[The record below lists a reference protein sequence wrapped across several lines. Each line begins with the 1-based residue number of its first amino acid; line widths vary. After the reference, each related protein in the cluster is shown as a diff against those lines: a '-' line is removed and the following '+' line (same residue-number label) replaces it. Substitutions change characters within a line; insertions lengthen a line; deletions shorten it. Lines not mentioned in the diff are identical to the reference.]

1 MSKLTALPTGT
12 ELEIEAAVIL
22 DDCAQGDSISV
33 NGTCLTVTSFTSTHA
48 TFGVAPETLRRT
60 SLGSLKQ
67 GDRVCLERACKGET
81 RMGGHLVQG
90 HVDCTADITVKEA
103 DGEAYAIT
111 FRPSDPTILRFVVEK
126 GYICLDG
133 ASLTGQFPFKPN
145 LKRII

>member
-1 MSKLTALPTGT
+1 MV
-12 ELEIEAAVIL
+12 EAAAVL
-22 DDCAQGDSISV
+22 DDCVVGDSISV
-33 NGTCLTVTSFTSTHA
+33 NGTCLTVTHFTPSHA

-60 SLGSLKQ
+60 SLGQLAQ

-90 HVDCTADITVKEA
+90 HVDCVAEIVEKKP

-111 FRPSDPTILRFVVEK
+111 FRPSDREVLKYVVEK

-133 ASLTGQFPFKPN
+133 ASLTGECLWRSPSSSPKHP
-145 LKRII
+145 LPP